1 MSTLAASISSLLV
14 LGLAPGPNAEHAE
27 HVAARPKP
35 SDPGAFVRAPR
46 DPSAATYT
54 SWVYGYYAFWAGTVG
69 EIRWDRV
76 SHVALFDVELKSTGA
91 FDNEYLITDVIDEA
105 LALAEPYGARVH
117 ISAICFDDVTMSAV
131 LPDPIKRGI
140 GIDQLVALV
149 ADTGAHGVSIDYE
162 GMDAVNILDLVTFV
176 EELKAAL
183 PPGQDE
189 VTVATPAIDWSSAYH
204 YPKLAA
210 AADALF
216 IMGYGYHWSGG
227 NPGPVAPLHG
237 GDPWSKYSLEWTL
250 DDYLATGAPADKL
263 VMGLPLYGH
272 NWPTVDTSVP
282 GESTGKSKSI
292 TYADAV
298 VEAET
303 YGRKWDA
310 VTHTPYYFPAGDA
323 QVWYDD
329 AASLEDKITWS
340 IGQGMLGVGFW
351 ALNYEGGDPV
361 FWDMVAEHTQSADE
375 PTTTGGDTT
384 GGTDGSGGAGTDGS
398 GGTGTGGSAGS
409 GTDGTSGGSGSGGS
423 ASGGSGGAGTESGTS
438 DAGTSDASA
447 TGGGGEEDEGCGC
460 SAAPRPAGWLGLGL
474 FGLAFARRR
483 ARR

>member
-1 MSTLAASISSLLV
+1 MISFATVVSLPLV
-14 LGLAPGPNAEHAE
+14 LASPPGPHAE
-27 HVAARPKP
+27 HLEVRPKP

-46 DPSAATYT
+46 DPSAATYS

-76 SHVALFDVELKSTGA
+76 SHVALFDVELNSTGA

-117 ISAICFDDVTMSAV
+117 ISAICFDDVTMAAV

-149 ADTGAHGVSIDYE
+149 TDTGAHGVSIDYE

-227 NPGPVAPLHG
+227 DPGPVAPLHG

-250 DDYLATGAPADKL
+250 GDYLATGAPANKL

-272 NWPTVDTSVP
+272 TWPTVDNTVP

-292 TYADAV
+292 TYANAV

-329 AASLEDKITWS
+329 AVSLEDKIAWS

-375 PTTTGGDTT
+375 PTTTGGDAT
-384 GGTDGSGGAGTDGS
+384 GGTDGT
-398 GGTGTGGSAGS
+398 GS
-409 GTDGTSGGSGSGGS
+409 GTDGTGTDGTGGTSGAGTGGTSDGSGESAGSASAGSAGAGGGSGTSEGS
-423 ASGGSGGAGTESGTS
+423 SDGT
-438 DAGTSDASA
+438 A
-447 TGGGGEEDEGCGC
+447 TGGGEDEDEGCGC
-460 SAAPRPAGWLGLGL
+460 STGPRPAGWLALAL
-474 FGLAFARRR
+474 FGLPLVRRR